1 MGDGNTYDNWITCFI
16 FAYVKAELCTDDR
29 TGFRV
34 MWHVNWQ
41 IAYVP
46 RHCFCLVIFSRSI
59 VFLSIAK
66 ANNKHQNKSSRGK
79 EDKNNIYEMWWFRLG
94 SLSFFFPTS
103 FVAVRFVCF
112 GSFCI
117 CDVFWTLG
125 CAELC
130 FDTLDLAGSCP
141 NGYKA
146 FQGPTGYRDVGKP
159 SNCCSSHVFSV
170 APL

>member
-1 MGDGNTYDNWITCFI
+1 MF
-16 FAYVKAELCTDDR
+16 
-29 TGFRV
+29 
-34 MWHVNWQ
+34 Q
-41 IAYVP
+41 
-46 RHCFCLVIFSRSI
+46 VIVFVWSFSRGLLF
-59 VFLSIAK
+59 FLSIAK
-66 ANNKHQNKSSRGK
+66 ANNKHQNKSSHGK
-79 EDKNNIYEMWWFRLG
+79 EDKNNIYEMWWFLLG
-94 SLSFFFPTS
+94 SLSFFFFSTS

-112 GSFCI
+112 GSVCI

-146 FQGPTGYRDVGKP
+146 FQGPTGYSDVGKP

>member
-1 MGDGNTYDNWITCFI
+1 M
-16 FAYVKAELCTDDR
+16 R
-29 TGFRV
+29 
-34 MWHVNWQ
+34 HVNDKF
-41 IAYVP
+41 P
-46 RHCFCLVIFSRSI
+46 
-59 VFLSIAK
+59 IAK
-66 ANNKHQNKSSRGK
+66 HLCSKSLFLFGHFLEVYCFFSASQK
-79 EDKNNIYEMWWFRLG
+79 QITNIKTNQAMAKKTRITFMKCGGFSWVPFH
-94 SLSFFFPTS
+94 FFFFSTS

-112 GSFCI
+112 GSVCI

-146 FQGPTGYRDVGKP
+146 FQGPTGYSDVGKP